1 MLEKGILLPGV
12 GNARQLG
19 GYRIKDKRIR
29 DGVLIRSAALN
40 QATPEAVET
49 LRNKYRIQSVI
60 DFRMS
65 PERQFR
71 PDPAI
76 PGSDNIHLP
85 VLEMEDAMIGVNPRM
100 VEQYTASNTDRM
112 ALFNA
117 VYESGMLRET
127 LYTDFLLKD
136 RGRVAFRGFFKSL
149 LDLQEDR
156 AILWHCTDGK
166 DRTGCAA
173 MLVLF
178 ALGADRETV
187 VHDYMLTNVYNTN
200 ILETIRGRVAPLG
213 MSEEKLNALLFMSG
227 GVAETYMNNAI
238 DALNRECGS
247 VQGYLRE
254 LGVGEKEIGEI
265 RSKLLISCQ

>member
-40 QATPEAVET
+40 QATPEAVEI

-65 PERQFR
+65 SERQFQ

-85 VLEMEDAMIGVNPRM
+85 VLEMEDAMKGVNPRM

-117 VYESGMLRET
+117 AYESGMLSKK

-136 RGRVAFRGFFKSL
+136 RGRAPSFGTVQTAKTALAAQLCWCCLRSAL
-149 LDLQEDR
+149 IVRQS
-156 AILWHCTDGK
+156 CT
-166 DRTGCAA
+166 TTC
-173 MLVLF
+173 
-178 ALGADRETV
+178 
-187 VHDYMLTNVYNTN
+187 
-200 ILETIRGRVAPLG
+200 
-213 MSEEKLNALLFMSG
+213 
-227 GVAETYMNNAI
+227 
-238 DALNRECGS
+238 
-247 VQGYLRE
+247 
-254 LGVGEKEIGEI
+254 
-265 RSKLLISCQ
+265 

>member
-1 MLEKGILLPGV
+1 MLEKGILLSGV

-19 GYRIKDKRIR
+19 GYRIKDKRIS

-65 PERQFR
+65 SERQFQ

-85 VLEMEDAMIGVNPRM
+85 VLEMEDAMKGANPKM
-100 VEQYTASNTDRM
+100 VEQYTASKTDRM

-117 VYESGMLRET
+117 AYESGMLSEK

-178 ALGADRETV
+178 ALGADHETV
-187 VHDYMLTNVYNTN
+187 MHDYMLTNVYNTD
-200 ILETIRGRVAPLG
+200 ILETIRRRVAPLG

-227 GVAETYMNNAI
+227 GVAETYMDNAI
-238 DALNRECGS
+238 EALNRECGS

-254 LGVGEKEIGEI
+254 LGVGEREIGEI
-265 RSKLLISCQ
+265 RSKFLISCQ

>member
-40 QATPEAVET
+40 QATPEAVEI

-65 PERQFR
+65 SERQFR

-100 VEQYTASNTDRM
+100 VEQYTASKTDRM
-112 ALFNA
+112 ALFNVA
-117 VYESGMLRET
+117 YESGMLSEK

-136 RGRVAFRGFFKSL
+136 RGGWRFGDSSKRCWICRK
-149 LDLQEDR
+149 
-156 AILWHCTDGK
+156 
-166 DRTGCAA
+166 
-173 MLVLF
+173 
-178 ALGADRETV
+178 
-187 VHDYMLTNVYNTN
+187 
-200 ILETIRGRVAPLG
+200 VAPSFG
-213 MSEEKLNALLFMSG
+213 TVQTAKTALAAQLCWCC
-227 GVAETYMNNAI
+227 
-238 DALNRECGS
+238 LHS
-247 VQGYLRE
+247 V
-254 LGVGEKEIGEI
+254 
-265 RSKLLISCQ
+265 LIVRQSCTTTC

>member
-40 QATPEAVET
+40 QAAPEAVET

-65 PERQFR
+65 SERQFQ

-100 VEQYTASNTDRM
+100 VEQYDASNTDRM

-117 VYESGMLRET
+117 AYESGMLSEK

-136 RGRVAFRGFFKSL
+136 RGRVAFRL
-149 LDLQEDR
+149 
-156 AILWHCTDGK
+156 
-166 DRTGCAA
+166 
-173 MLVLF
+173 
-178 ALGADRETV
+178 
-187 VHDYMLTNVYNTN
+187 
-200 ILETIRGRVAPLG
+200 
-213 MSEEKLNALLFMSG
+213 
-227 GVAETYMNNAI
+227 
-238 DALNRECGS
+238 
-247 VQGYLRE
+247 
-254 LGVGEKEIGEI
+254 
-265 RSKLLISCQ
+265 